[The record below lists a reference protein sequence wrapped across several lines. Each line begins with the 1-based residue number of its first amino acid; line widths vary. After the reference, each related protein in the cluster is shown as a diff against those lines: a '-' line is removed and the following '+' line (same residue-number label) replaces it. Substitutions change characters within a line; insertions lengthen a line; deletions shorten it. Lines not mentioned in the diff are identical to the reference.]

1 MKKLLL
7 ASAALLA
14 LTTASNAG
22 IVAALPDNPTSA
34 TGNFSAIPGAAAFED
49 QVTFNLTG
57 GPQFVTIA
65 NATNTFA
72 GPGDE
77 IQNWVAAIWSA
88 GVNSIVNDGDDVLL
102 FGPQNATACI
112 GVDNCQAVGGSGTI
126 QSPGLY
132 YAEFTGTGSGTS
144 GYSGNISTFA
154 VPGPVVGAGLP
165 GLLGMLGLGGWKW
178 ARRRKLIAA

>member
-1 MKKLLL
+1 MRKLLL
-7 ASAALLA
+7 ATAAVLA
-14 LTTASNAG
+14 LTASAHA
-22 IVAALPDNPTSA
+22 VVFALPNNPTSL
-34 TGNFSAIPGAAAFED
+34 TGNFSFTPGAAAFDD

-57 GPQFVTIA
+57 GPQFITIA

-77 IQNWVAAIWSA
+77 IQNWVAAIFSA
-88 GVNSIVNDGDDVLL
+88 GLNNTVENGGGDDVLL

-112 GVDNCQAVGGSGTI
+112 NVSNCQAVGGSGVI
-126 QSPGLY
+126 NAPGLY

-154 VPGPVVGAGLP
+154 VPAPIVGAGLP
-165 GLLGMLGLGGWKW
+165 GVIAACFGLYGLH
-178 ARRRKLIAA
+178 RRRRALVG